1 MTDPP
6 PSHTPKKSCVFL
18 AAIVRVEAQAE
29 EDSEQRQ
36 LLATVAME
44 IMTSCS
50 DRFRGSLKDFISALP
65 DAAPLAAC
73 VCTLQKLGRGN

>member
-6 PSHTPKKSCVFL
+6 LSHTKKISVFL
-18 AAIVRVEAQAE
+18 AAIVRVEAHAE

-44 IMTSCS
+44 VMTSCS

-65 DAAPLAAC
+65 DTAPLAAC
-73 VCTLQKLGRGN
+73 VCTLQKLGCGN